1 MNRRR
6 FLVASLAGALGR
18 PLAAQAQQARKAYRV
33 GVLDV
38 VDMAANSDNLGAF
51 RQGLSDLGYVEGR
64 DVVIEYRSAEGLTE
78 RLPDLAGELVR
89 LEADVLV
96 TRGTP
101 AALAAKHAT
110 RTIPIV
116 MASSGDPAAEGVVAS
131 LARPGGNVT
140 GLHLMAPS
148 ELGGRRLQLL
158 KEIVPGL
165 SRVGVLGDP
174 ANHYGP
180 VLIRD
185 TARVAAAMGI
195 QLQRFDVPSPDDL
208 ERAFEAAALARL
220 DGFITVEDS
229 LMFGQ
234 RARIVD
240 FAAMGR
246 LPAMYGLREFVDAG
260 GLASYGTDRRDLF
273 RRAATYVHRIFRGA
287 SPADLPIE
295 GPTRFELVVNRKTAK
310 TLGLTIAPSLL
321 ARADRVLD

>member
-1 MNRRR
+1 MDRRR

-18 PLAAQAQQARKAYRV
+18 PLAARAQQTRKVYRV

-38 VDMAANSDNLGAF
+38 VDVAANADNLGAF
-51 RQGLSDLGYVEGR
+51 RQGLSDLGYVAGR
-64 DVVIEYRSAEGLTE
+64 DVVIEYRSADGLTE
-78 RLPDLAGELVR
+78 RLPDLAGELVQ
-89 LEADVLV
+89 LKVDVLV

-101 AALAAKHAT
+101 AALAAQHAS
-110 RTIPIV
+110 RTIPVV

-140 GLHLMAPS
+140 GLHLMAPAQF
-148 ELGGRRLQLL
+148 GGRRLKLL

-165 SRVGVLGDP
+165 SRVAVLSDP

-185 TARVAAAMGI
+185 MARVAATMGI
-195 QLQRFDVPSPDDL
+195 RLQRFDVPSPDGL
-208 ERAFEAAALARL
+208 ERAFEAAALVRL
-220 DGFITVEDS
+220 DGLITVEDS

-246 LPAMYGLREFVDAG
+246 LPALYGLREFVDAG

-310 TLGLTIAPSLL
+310 TLGLSIAPSLL
-321 ARADRVLD
+321 TRADRVLD